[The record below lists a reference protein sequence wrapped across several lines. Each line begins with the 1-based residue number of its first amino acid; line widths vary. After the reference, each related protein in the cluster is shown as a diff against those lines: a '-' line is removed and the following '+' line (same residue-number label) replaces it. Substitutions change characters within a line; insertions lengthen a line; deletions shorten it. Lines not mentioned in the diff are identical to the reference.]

1 MLLNVKLI
9 RETPGARIPFDFT
22 MDLSAMPFYG
32 EFPLPTPVR
41 VKGELYNRAGMLI
54 LSAVAEIT
62 LETLCARCAKPISVG
77 KSVPIEQLL
86 ADELQDEE
94 NDDIV
99 LIVDDIVD
107 VSQIAEEA
115 VILDMD
121 MIHLC
126 KPDCKGLCH
135 KCGTDLNQSDC
146 ECAAK

>member
-22 MDLSAMPFYG
+22 MDLSAMPFTEVSPAYTCAG
-32 EFPLPTPVR
+32 EGSFIIVR
-41 VKGELYNRAGMLI
+41 DYS
-54 LSAVAEIT
+54 SAVAEIT
-62 LETLCARCAKPISVG
+62 VETLCARCAGSCSKVI
-77 KSVPIEQLL
+77 PIEQLL

-115 VILDMD
+115 VIL
-121 MIHLC
+121 IWI
-126 KPDCKGLCH
+126 
-135 KCGTDLNQSDC
+135 
-146 ECAAK
+146 